1 MSLSA
6 KRLSGVLTA
15 ILTPFD
21 LNGNLALE
29 HFPALLDFQRSAG
42 IDGVI
47 VCGTNGEGTS
57 LSVSER
63 KMALEAVLAHRGELA
78 VVAGTGAVS
87 ITDAVELTRHAA
99 DVGADAVLVLP
110 PFFYKNPSAQ
120 GLADYFRAVLDAAP
134 LPNLLYNIPQHSAVP
149 ITDEVLALLHS
160 HPNLAGLK
168 DSSGEWDS
176 ALHYIET
183 YPALQIFA
191 GSDKLASRSFAH
203 GANSISGGANM
214 FPEVVTA
221 IRDAARQGL
230 EQANAAQERADA
242 IFAITTRYP
251 FISTSKAVIAHRGLP
266 RLGVRPP
273 LVPLSEAQEQSLLAE
288 LTRAGFSS

>member
-1 MSLSA
+1 MSLST

-21 LNGNLALE
+21 VNGDLALE
-29 HFPALLDFQRSAG
+29 HFPALLGFQRNAG

-63 KMALEAVLAHRGELA
+63 KLALEAVMAHRGDLA

-87 ITDAVELTRHAA
+87 ITDAIELTRHAA
-99 DVGADAVLVLP
+99 NVGADAVLVLP

-120 GLADYFRAVLDAAP
+120 GLADYFKAVLDAAP
-134 LPNLLYNIPQHSAVP
+134 IPNLLYNIPQHSAVEV
-149 ITDEVLALLHS
+149 TDEVLTLLHG

-168 DSSGEWDS
+168 DSSGEWAS

-183 YPALQIFA
+183 YPDLQIFA
-191 GSDKLASRSFAH
+191 GSDKLASRSFAQ

-230 EQANAAQERADA
+230 EQAQAAQARADA
-242 IFAITTRYP
+242 AFAITTRYP
-251 FISTSKAVIAHRGLP
+251 FISTSKSVIAQRGLP

-273 LVPLSEAQEQSLLAE
+273 LVPLSHAQEQSLIAE
-288 LTRAGFSS
+288 LTSAGLLS